1 MVGLNESGNGECGF
15 EMFEKDHGGVKVD
28 DSEPPDTW
36 GFIQLCSHVYV
47 FNPLPVSQ
55 HWFDI

>member
-1 MVGLNESGNGECGF
+1 MSQEMVKVGLK
-15 EMFEKDHGGVKVD
+15 MFEKDHGGVKVD